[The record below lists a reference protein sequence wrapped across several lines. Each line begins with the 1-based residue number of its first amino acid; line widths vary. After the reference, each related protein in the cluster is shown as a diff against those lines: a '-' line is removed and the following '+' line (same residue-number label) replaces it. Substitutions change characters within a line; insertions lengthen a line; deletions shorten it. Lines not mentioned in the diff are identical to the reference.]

1 MNVPIVEPLENYI
14 SRYGAKTV
22 KTILSMPNEELTWVV
37 YNTNM
42 ISLAQ
47 MLIIAL
53 RGLKFFDDYV
63 RVVSHDQKCTSTH
76 GKVYF
81 DPNIFNL
88 MGNGYD

>member
-22 KTILSMPNEELTWVV
+22 EVILSMPDEKLTWVV
-37 YNTNM
+37 YNANM
-42 ISLAQ
+42 VSLAQ

-53 RGLKFFDDYV
+53 RGLKFFDEYV
-63 RVVSHDQKCTSTH
+63 RVVSRDQNCAATH
-76 GKVYF
+76 GKLYF

-88 MGNGYD
+88 MGNGHG